1 MSSGDRARALIL
13 AGEARAAA
21 ASKRYLGLTVIER
34 VVRNLRARGI
44 ERLTISGKPDVLP
57 AELRESV
64 TFASHESEGQAIAEA
79 AAAAAGAD
87 EALLVLPA
95 DVVFHPQLAPRML
108 ERLQGLD
115 GERPELLV
123 CGETNETATLL
134 IGPGALASE
143 QVPEEPLARV
153 VGQLASH
160 EALTRIE
167 AVERWS
173 KEQRD
178 ALFVVPAR
186 GAQPLARATKLL
198 MKLNWRPHDG
208 IIAGLLNKHLSV
220 PISRVVVAFPVITP
234 NVMTAVAFVIAL
246 AGIALT
252 AVGSYWSFF
261 IGAGLV
267 QIQSILDGCDGE
279 IARLRYLSS
288 RFGAW
293 FDTVVDD
300 LIGILWIV
308 AVGIGM
314 YRMTGQWIW
323 PAICFGSTALYTVA
337 LSLVYYT
344 LIKGKAQSHS
354 DFVWFYDEG
363 RDPHSDYPDLTKLS
377 TWATY
382 VVRRDFYVLFFFLLA
397 AANLMIAVAILSSI
411 AATAWFVVA
420 MIHVSKRGLKL
431 PDAH

>member
-1 MSSGDRARALIL
+1 MSSRKTARALIL
-13 AGEARAAA
+13 AGEARAMA
-21 ASKRYLGLTVIER
+21 ASARYLGLTVIER
-34 VVRNLRARGI
+34 VVRNLRARGVS
-44 ERLTISGKPDVLP
+44 ELTVSGRAELLP
-57 AELRESV
+57 AELHVGV
-64 TFASHESEGQAIAEA
+64 TFVAHASEGEAITRAAAEA
-79 AAAAAGAD
+79 AEHGQ
-87 EALLVLPA
+87 ALLVLPA
-95 DVVFHPQLAPRML
+95 DVVFHPQLAPRLL
-108 ERLQGLD
+108 ERLEGLS
-115 GERPELLV
+115 GQRPQLAI
-123 CGETNETATLL
+123 CGEANETAALA
-134 IGPGALASE
+134 IGPGALGAE
-143 QVPEEPLARV
+143 QLPEEPLARV
-153 VGQLASH
+153 VAQLASH
-160 EALTRIE
+160 ELLTRVE
-167 AVERWS
+167 LVERWS
-173 KEQRD
+173 KDKRD

-186 GAQPLARATKLL
+186 GAQSLARAGKLL

-208 IIAGLLNKHLSV
+208 IIAGLLNKHISV
-220 PISRVVVAFPVITP
+220 PISRVVVASSFITP

-246 AGIALT
+246 CGIGLT

-323 PAICFGSTALYTVA
+323 LAICFGSTALYTVA

-344 LIKGKAQSHS
+344 LIRGKAQSHS
-354 DFVWFYDEG
+354 DFVWFFDEG
-363 RDPHSDYPDLTKLS
+363 RDPHSDYPDLTKFS

-382 VVRRDFYVLFFFLLA
+382 VVRRDFYVLAFFLFA
-397 AANLMIAVAILSSI
+397 AANLMIVVAIVSSL
-411 AATAWFVVA
+411 AATAWFVVG
-420 MIHVSKRGLKL
+420 MIHVKKRGLRL
-431 PDAH
+431 PEAH

>member
-1 MSSGDRARALIL
+1 MSPNNVHALIL

-21 ASKRYLGLTVIER
+21 ASARYLGLTVIER
-34 VVRNLRARGI
+34 VVRNLRARGV
-44 ERLTISGKPDVLP
+44 ERLTISGPPALLP
-57 AELRESV
+57 AELGDGV
-64 TFASHESEGQAIAEA
+64 TFASHPSEGEAIAEA
-79 AAAAAGAD
+79 AAEAAAND

-95 DVVFHPQLAPRML
+95 DVVVHPQLAPRLL
-108 ERLQGLD
+108 ERLDD
-115 GERPELLV
+115 GGAEGPRLLI
-123 CGETNETATLL
+123 CGEANETAALAVA
-134 IGPGALASE
+134 PGALSGE
-143 QVPEEPLARV
+143 RLPEEALARIV
-153 VGQLASH
+153 AQLASH
-160 EALTRIE
+160 DALTRVE
-167 AVERWS
+167 VVERWS
-173 KEQRD
+173 KERRD

-186 GAQPLARATKLL
+186 GAPPLARATKLL

-208 IIAGLLNKHLSV
+208 IIAGLLNKHISV
-220 PISRVVVAFPVITP
+220 PISRVLVAFPFITP

-246 AGIALT
+246 CGIALT
-252 AVGSYWSFF
+252 VVGSYWSFF

-300 LIGILWIV
+300 LIGILWII

-323 PAICFGSTALYTVA
+323 PAVCFGSTALYTIA

-344 LIKGKAQSHS
+344 LIRGKAQSHS

-363 RDPHSDYPDLTKLS
+363 RDPHRDYPDLKKLS

-382 VVRRDFYVLFFFLLA
+382 VVRRDFYVLLFFLLA

-411 AATAWFVVA
+411 AATAWFAVA
-420 MIHVSKRGLKL
+420 MVHVSKRGLKL